1 MGRESNPLSGR
12 VALYR
17 AGRLHAKYVPHVP
30 DPPLDYCFALEEVRF
45 LETLQT
51 IENQQQSEQPISNEK
66 RQQLLQI
73 WECDLLPIKE
83 NENDNP
89 TQIFN
94 AKELSSTNISRANE
108 NGPAVSSSIRKHD
121 RALKN
126 HKIKLRDV
134 ETKLIQALSAKQK
147 AIDLLKRAKTV
158 RNMHREKTVAE
169 KEKLKVVKKKN
180 VALSKMLS
188 AEKTKSA
195 DINHRA
201 WLDKKENL
209 TLLTETTKS
218 HHTLLTETTKS
229 HQAELEKQQDDT
241 EEKLRNE
248 RRRFNEELK
257 KRQAELEKQQ
267 DDTKEKL
274 RNERRRFNKELKKR
288 QDKRGKTTER

>member
-1 MGRESNPLSGR
+1 MGSN
-12 VALYR
+12 
-17 AGRLHAKYVPHVP
+17 
-30 DPPLDYCFALEEVRF
+30 
-45 LETLQT
+45 
-51 IENQQQSEQPISNEK
+51 
-66 RQQLLQI
+66 
-73 WECDLLPIKE
+73 
-83 NENDNP
+83 
-89 TQIFN
+89 
-94 AKELSSTNISRANE
+94 
-108 NGPAVSSSIRKHD
+108 IRKHD

-134 ETKLIQALSAKQK
+134 GTKLIQALSSKQK
-147 AIDLLKRAKTV
+147 AIDLLKRVKTA
-158 RNMHREKTVAE
+158 RNMHREKAIAA

-201 WLDKKENL
+201 WRDKKENL

-241 EEKLRNE
+241 KEKLRNE

-257 KRQAELEKQQ
+257 KRQAGLKKKQ
-267 DDTKEKL
+267 DDTEENL
-274 RNERRRFNKELKKR
+274 RNECR
-288 QDKRGKTTER
+288 